1 VIGRRSS
8 VIDRSEP
15 PRKPSA
21 VPCDPPVDPV
31 GNTHPAGSKKR
42 KRHRRGTRKSGQ
54 GLADSGGAREDLPA
68 LVDQVKLFKTPLL
81 REAPKTSFQVG
92 FLKWNQLEPLCL
104 IPPVDPP
111 GEASSEASVAVVYDH
126 GFRVG
131 QRRLP
136 SHRYGA
142 HDAIPRM

>member
-1 VIGRRSS
+1 MEREVHHRYTR
-8 VIDRSEP
+8 EP
-15 PRKPSA
+15 
-21 VPCDPPVDPV
+21 
-31 GNTHPAGSKKR
+31 
-42 KRHRRGTRKSGQ
+42 GQ
-54 GLADSGGAREDLPA
+54 GFADSGGARENTPP